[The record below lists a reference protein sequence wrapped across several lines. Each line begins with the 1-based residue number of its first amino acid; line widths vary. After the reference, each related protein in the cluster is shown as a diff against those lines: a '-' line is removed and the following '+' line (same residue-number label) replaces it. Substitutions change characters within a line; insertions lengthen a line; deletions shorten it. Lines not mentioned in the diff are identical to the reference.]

1 MSEHDGSHTVDDR
14 LLSLCEAV
22 ALVPFSET
30 TLRRAIGR
38 GELEAWQP
46 NSGKLVMWRSALFE
60 WATRRPASGGRSEP
74 PPGDRAAGAT
84 CRRHPT
90 RSRFPISLDQDG
102 LSYLPS
108 IEQRWRAL
116 PRPTRQST
124 VAAGVSVTA
133 TSAA

>member
-14 LLSLCEAV
+14 LLSLSEAV

-60 WATRRPASGGRSEP
+60 WATRRPASGGAEP
-74 PPGDRAAGAT
+74 AERKE
-84 CRRHPT
+84 RRPKRT
-90 RSRFPISLDQDG
+90 TSRRPRRGSDVSQAPDPIT
-102 LSYLPS
+102 LPDL
-108 IEQRWRAL
+108 A
-116 PRPTRQST
+116 
-124 VAAGVSVTA
+124 
-133 TSAA
+133 